1 MSNSYLRRTVAREI
15 RERAARLAY
24 DRPHPDQI
32 SNSDENRFPNYI
44 GNFHKGLPHDAG
56 TGEVATRA
64 YQALLQALNS
74 GLHQDFEALPV
85 AAGVNQPRPLVNPQA
100 GLAFDLE
107 GPDCGAVTI
116 PPAPTVDSAQTAGE
130 AVELYWMGLLRDVNF
145 RDYAGNADVQAA
157 IAELNALSDFRGPRE
172 SGQVTTQTLFRGITP
187 GAIAGPYVS
196 QFLLLDIP
204 YGTLTVDQRQFRA
217 VKGVDYMTTWG
228 DWLEVQNGE
237 GQGTAGTDQFETDT
251 GGQFVKRYIRTGRD
265 LATYVH
271 FDALY
276 EAYLNACLI
285 LLSTGAPFDVGLP
298 YRNGDRQ
305 TGFGTFGGPHV
316 LSLVT
321 EVATRALK
329 AIWHQK
335 WFIHRRLRP
344 EAYGGLVERVKNGAN
359 YPVHPDILNSTA
371 ANRVNTKFNSFL
383 LPMAFP
389 EGSPLHPAY
398 GAGHAT
404 VAGACTTILK
414 AWFDESFLI
423 NDLNNYT
430 APGKH
435 QGTIGSPKIPT
446 MDGFALENYTR
457 PGAQTLTVGGELNKV
472 AANIAIGRNFAGVHW
487 FTDYSESIILGEE
500 IAIRILQEQK
510 PTYNEHGF
518 VTLTKFD
525 GTQITI

>member
-1 MSNSYLRRTVAREI
+1 MHELWYEEEIMSNSFLRRPVALEL
-15 RERAARLAY
+15 RERAARLAHN
-24 DRPHPDQI
+24 RAHPDQI

-44 GNFHKGLPHDAG
+44 GNYHKGLPHDAS
-56 TGEVATRA
+56 TGEVDRAA
-64 YQALLQALNS
+64 YQALLRPLNS
-74 GLHQDFEALPV
+74 GSNQDFEALPRP
-85 AAGVNQPRPLVNPQA
+85 AGVNELRPLVNPQA

-116 PPAPTVDSAQTAGE
+116 PPAPTVDSAQEAGE
-130 AVELYWMGLLRDVNF
+130 AVELYWMALLRDLDF
-145 RDYAGNADVQAA
+145 RNYAGNADVQAA
-157 IAELNALSDFRGPRE
+157 VAELNKLSDFRGPRE
-172 SGQVTTQTLFRGITP
+172 NGQVTERTLFRGITP
-187 GAIAGPYVS
+187 GDIAGPYVS

-204 YGTLTVDQRQFRA
+204 YGTLTINQRQFRA
-217 VKGVDYMTTWG
+217 VKGVDYMTNWG

-237 GQGTAGTDQFETDT
+237 GQGTAGADQFETDA

-329 AIWHQK
+329 AVWHQK

-344 EAYGGLVERVKNGAN
+344 EAYAGLVERVKTAN
-359 YPVHPDILNSTA
+359 AKYPVHPDILNSA
-371 ANRVNTKFNSFL
+371 AADRVNKKFGSYL

-423 NDLNNYT
+423 RDLNNYT

-446 MDGFALENYTR
+446 ADGLGLENYT
-457 PGAQTLTVGGELNKV
+457 GADRNTLTVGGSLIRWRRTSPS
-472 AANIAIGRNFAGVHW
+472 AATSPACTGSQTTPPQSFWVKRSRSA
-487 FTDYSESIILGEE
+487 Y
-500 IAIRILQEQK
+500 
-510 PTYNEHGF
+510 
-518 VTLTKFD
+518 
-525 GTQITI
+525 